1 MIYIKKLSD
10 RNKLIIFLTALT
22 IFFIILSIW
31 YFNKPQNDDKLVI
44 SENIREVVTTTEVNI
59 GLYSEIAI
67 ENIDPI
73 SINDENIRFLSNLI
87 YNGFFEYSNNNTPES
102 KIIETYAKI
111 DEKNYVFK
119 LKDNIYFHNGKKLMS
134 KDVKNTIEKIYDN
147 VDSYYSLCVDNIQNI
162 KIIDNTT
169 FRINLIR
176 EDDEFPNKLIFP
188 ILSDESNI
196 GSNDYKV
203 KEINNERIILEN
215 EEIGQVL
222 NIYIYNNLDNL
233 YGDFKNKKLDY
244 IKSVEN
250 VDYKKNIGEF
260 GYNEKS
266 YEGNKYIFLEF
277 NSESYFRNSRLKQA
291 VLSAINS
298 EEIINKI
305 YNKNAYD
312 VKDIQY
318 NLDNTVEILEE
329 ERYTYKTEGWY
340 NKEKILNLRILLN
353 KNLLTNLEIAY
364 IIKEQLEK
372 IGIKIELVIVEE
384 EEYYK
389 KIENKEYDILISNL
403 DINHYTNEEIEN
415 AIICNKLNILYSS
428 KLSGEIRPNKLDIFY
443 NIRTWKVIVD

>member
-59 GLYSEIAI
+59 GLYSENVI

-73 SINDENIRFLSNLI
+73 NINDENIRFLSNLI

-119 LKDNIYFHNGKKLMS
+119 LKDNIYFHNGKKLIS

-277 NSESYFRNSRLKQA
+277 NSESYFRNSRLKEA

-298 EEIINKI
+298 EEIISKI
-305 YNKNAYD
+305 YDNNAYD
-312 VKDIQY
+312 KKEVKY
-318 NLDNTVEILEE
+318 NLDNVVEILEE
-329 ERYTYKTEGWY
+329 NNYIYKKDGWY

-415 AIICNKLNILYSS
+415 TIICNKLNILYSS
-428 KLSGEIRPNKLDIFY
+428 NLSGEIRPNKLDIFY
-443 NIRTWKVIVD
+443 NVRTWKVIVD

>member
-59 GLYSEIAI
+59 GLYSENAI

-73 SINDENIRFLSNLI
+73 SINDENIRFLFNLI
-87 YNGFFEYSNNNTPES
+87 YNGFFEYSNNNTSES

-119 LKDNIYFHNGKKLMS
+119 LKDNIYFHNGKKLIS

-203 KEINNERIILEN
+203 EEINSERIILEN

-277 NSESYFRNSRLKQA
+277 NSEGYFRNSRLKEA

>member
-277 NSESYFRNSRLKQA
+277 NSESYFRNSRLKEA

>member
-1 MIYIKKLSD
+1 MIYIKKSSD

-31 YFNKPQNDDKLVI
+31 YFNKPKNDDKLVI

-59 GLYSEIAI
+59 GLYSETMI

-73 SINDENIRFLSNLI
+73 STNNENIRFLSNLI
-87 YNGFFEYSNNNTPES
+87 YNGFFEYGNNNIPES

-119 LKDNIYFHNGKKLMS
+119 LKDNIYFHNGKKLIS

-215 EEIGQVL
+215 GLV
-222 NIYIYNNLDNL
+222 
-233 YGDFKNKKLDY
+233 
-244 IKSVEN
+244 
-250 VDYKKNIGEF
+250 
-260 GYNEKS
+260 
-266 YEGNKYIFLEF
+266 FLELRF
-277 NSESYFRNSRLKQA
+277 NP
-291 VLSAINS
+291 INF
-298 EEIINKI
+298 
-305 YNKNAYD
+305 
-312 VKDIQY
+312 
-318 NLDNTVEILEE
+318 
-329 ERYTYKTEGWY
+329 
-340 NKEKILNLRILLN
+340 RIL
-353 KNLLTNLEIAY
+353 
-364 IIKEQLEK
+364 
-372 IGIKIELVIVEE
+372 
-384 EEYYK
+384 
-389 KIENKEYDILISNL
+389 S
-403 DINHYTNEEIEN
+403 
-415 AIICNKLNILYSS
+415 
-428 KLSGEIRPNKLDIFY
+428 
-443 NIRTWKVIVD
+443 